1 MNNNMNNN
9 DFPININKLNFPNKN
24 NLQTILNNIKI
35 NELLTRIKNDII
47 TANNN
52 NLNYITLY
60 NTTLQNFNNTI
71 ILDIREHLISL
82 NYKINDVEDT
92 SNNIIGWKLY
102 WQ

>member
-1 MNNNMNNN
+1 MNNN
-9 DFPININKLNFPNKN
+9 DFPININKTNFPNKN
-24 NLQTILNNIKI
+24 NLQNILNNIKI

-52 NLNYITLY
+52 NLNYIILY

-71 ILDIREHLISL
+71 ILDIKEHLILL

-92 SNNIIGWKLY
+92 ANNIIGWKLY
-102 WQ
+102 W